1 MPIDHQG
8 IRVLALALIKHRGKF
23 LACAGFDH
31 VKKQSHYR
39 LLGGGVEFGESC
51 RRALSR
57 EIKEELGL
65 TIAKASLLA
74 VEENIFSFNG
84 LPGHEV
90 VFLYAVELRSQRAYQ
105 RDSFPILDSD
115 RGHVAEWVSPSD
127 LKNKKL
133 YPLIAKKYL

>member
-1 MPIDHQG
+1 MPIDHRG
-8 IRVLALALIKHRGKF
+8 IRVLALALIKHQGKF
-23 LACAGFDH
+23 LACAGFDR
-31 VKKQSHYR
+31 VKKQAHYR

-51 RRALSR
+51 RHALFR

-105 RDSFPILDSD
+105 RDSLHILDSD
-115 RGHVAEWVSPSD
+115 RGHLAEWISLSD